1 MRKTV
6 VVLVAI
12 VLMAAP
18 AVAQGHHGARADS
31 SRGMGMMQGQSGMM
45 QSGMMQSGMMQ
56 SGMMQG
62 GMMQMMHG
70 QSGMM
75 MGMAMGPGMV
85 LRLQE
90 SLELTDDQVTQ
101 LETLRDSARS
111 TMRQHM
117 MQGMQVMHAASGM
130 LSSDS
135 PDLDAY
141 ETRLRQAADHM
152 VLAHTAMARAAVAA
166 RQVLTPEQRERLSLA
181 RQMMHEMQPGM
192 MGRGMMDR
200 GQMNQDGGGS
210 TGG

>member
-1 MRKTV
+1 MRKTFAA
-6 VVLVAI
+6 LVAI
-12 VLMAAP
+12 MLAAAP
-18 AVAQGHHGARADS
+18 AMAQGHHGARADS

-45 QSGMMQSGMMQ
+45 Q
-56 SGMMQG
+56 G

-70 QSGMM
+70 RSGMM

-85 LRLQE
+85 LRLQQ
-90 SLELTDDQVTQ
+90 SLDLTDSQVTE

-117 MQGMQVMHAASGM
+117 MQGMQVMRAAAEL

-135 PDLDAY
+135 PDLDGY
-141 ETRLRQAADHM
+141 ETRLREATNHM
-152 VLAHTAMARAAVAA
+152 VLAHTAMARAAVEA

-192 MGRGMMDR
+192 MGGGMMNRGKMDRGMM
-200 GQMNQDGGGS
+200 NQGGGS

>member
-1 MRKTV
+1 MRKTFAA
-6 VVLVAI
+6 LVAI
-12 VLMAAP
+12 MLAAAP
-18 AVAQGHHGARADS
+18 AMAQGHHGARADS
-31 SRGMGMMQGQSGMM
+31 SRGMGMMHG
-45 QSGMMQSGMMQ
+45 Q

-75 MGMAMGPGMV
+75 MGAAMGPGMV

-90 SLELTDDQVTQ
+90 SLELTESQVDR
-101 LETLRDSARS
+101 LETLRDTVRS

-130 LSSDS
+130 LESDS

-141 ETRLRQAADHM
+141 ESRLREATNHM
-152 VLAHTAMARAAVAA
+152 VLAHTAMADAAVEA

-181 RQMMHEMQPGM
+181 REMMHEMRPGM
-192 MGRGMMDR
+192 MGRGMMGSGMMDR
-200 GQMNQDGGGS
+200 GMMNQGGGS